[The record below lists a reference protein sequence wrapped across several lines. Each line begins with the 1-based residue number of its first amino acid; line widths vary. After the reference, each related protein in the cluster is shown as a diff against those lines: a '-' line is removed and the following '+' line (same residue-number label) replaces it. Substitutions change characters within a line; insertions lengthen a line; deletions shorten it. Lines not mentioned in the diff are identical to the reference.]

1 MRKDSP
7 GLFKGPSVLA
17 IVFALALTLLFG
29 GVANAAT
36 ISPLQSLIP
45 TPASCLELSPATQ
58 TVLVGQPA
66 NVAAEVVCYP
76 PGAGPNSGWSLVV
89 TWGDGTSSRYPI
101 CLTAACPPPPFVIR
115 TSHVY
120 QLNALLNTIYHPIF
134 CLEPTISIG
143 PAPQCSS
150 VEIIVVSK

>member
-7 GLFKGPSVLA
+7 GLFKGPPVLT

-29 GVANAAT
+29 GVASAAT
-36 ISPLQSLIP
+36 ISPSQSLLP

-76 PGAGPNSGWSLVV
+76 PGATSTSAWHLVV
-89 TWGDGTSSRYPI
+89 TWGDGTTSQYLI
-101 CLTAACPPPPFVIR
+101 CLEACPQPPFVIR

-120 QLNALLNTIYHPIF
+120 QLNASLNNDYHPIF
-134 CLEPTISIG
+134 CLEPSISIG

-150 VEIIVVSK
+150 VEIIVVNK